1 MVTITE
7 ISSFVAFYFVIW
19 WLVLLIV
26 LPIGIRSE
34 QQPQIGHDRG
44 APAKPNLKRK
54 AITVSVVSLI
64 ISIMW
69 AVAVQTGVLDFGV
82 LFDPGT
88 DWVTTGGQG

>member
-1 MVTITE
+1 MFTIAE

-26 LPIGIRSE
+26 LPIGIQSE
-34 QQPQIGHDRG
+34 QQPQVGHDRG
-44 APAKPNLKRK
+44 APAKPALKRK
-54 AITVSVVSLI
+54 VITVSIVSLV

-69 AVAVQTGVLDFGV
+69 AVAVQVGVLDFDV

-88 DWVTTGGQG
+88 DWVTTGKQG